1 MINEIGESAG
11 RVWQYL
17 SEHAAATPREIN
29 KALKLDESLL
39 YMAVGWLAREGQVVF
54 NGEGKETKISL
65 AHP

>member
-17 SEHAAATPREIN
+17 NEHAAATPREIN

-54 NGEGKETKISL
+54 SGEGKGTKISV